1 MSPTTVRLIGVV
13 AIIWN
18 LMGVASYLAHVGLFG
33 DAARPPEGDAEMP
46 MLITA
51 AYAIGVF
58 GAVIGSVGLAMLKSW
73 AKPLLWLSF
82 AALVIDWGWVFMY
95 SGAGSIPLGAA
106 VLVIALA
113 LALVAGRA
121 PRAR

>member
-1 MSPTTVRLIGVV
+1 MSPKTVRLIGFV

-18 LMGVASYLAHVGLFG
+18 LVGVASYLAHVGVFG
-33 DAARPPEGDAEMP
+33 EATRPQGGVQMP
-46 MLITA
+46 MLVTA
-51 AYAIGVF
+51 AFAIAVF

-73 AKPLLWLSF
+73 AKPVLWLSF
-82 AALVIDWGWVFMY
+82 VATVIDWGWVFMY
-95 SGAGSIPLGAA
+95 SGAGSIPLGVA

-121 PRAR
+121 PLSR